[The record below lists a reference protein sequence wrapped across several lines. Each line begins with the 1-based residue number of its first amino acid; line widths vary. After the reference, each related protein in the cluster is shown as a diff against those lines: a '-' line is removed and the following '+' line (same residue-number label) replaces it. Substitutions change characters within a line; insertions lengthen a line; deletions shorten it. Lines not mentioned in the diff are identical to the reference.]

1 MISSMTGFGRGEAIE
16 GNGTITVEVRSVNNR
31 YLDVQIRSPRSLSAL
46 ENRIRKA
53 VQDRFARGR
62 IDVFIN
68 RSSGDATSI
77 RLVADHHLIGQYI
90 EILNEL
96 KRRYSLTGKIE
107 LSFIHA
113 LPDVITRQET
123 QEDLESVWT
132 LLVKALDRAMLGL
145 QTMREDE
152 GRALTEDIIGR
163 IHAIDSMIKSVHAR
177 VPEIVEA
184 AQKRMNDSLAR
195 ILKEPPEPAR
205 IAQEIAILAER
216 TDVAEE
222 LTRLNSH
229 LSQFRD
235 LVAITTGEPVGRKLD
250 FLIQEM
256 GREVNTIASKA
267 MDAEVS
273 WSIVNVKAE
282 LEKVREQVQNIE

>member
-1 MISSMTGFGRGEAIE
+1 MTGFGRGEAIE
-16 GNGTITVEVRSVNNR
+16 GSSTITAEVRSVNNR

-46 ENRIRKA
+46 DNRIRKA

-68 RSSGDATSI
+68 RSGGDSTTV
-77 RLVADHHLIGQYI
+77 RLVANNHVIGQYL

-96 KRRYSLTGKIE
+96 KKRHSLTGKID
-107 LSFIHA
+107 LSVVQA
-113 LPDVITRQET
+113 LPDAITRLEA
-123 QEDLESVWT
+123 QEDLESLWT

-145 QTMREDE
+145 QAMREDE
-152 GRALTEDIIGR
+152 GRTLVEDIVGR
-163 IHAIDSMIKSVHAR
+163 IDAIESMIRSVHAR
-177 VPEIVEA
+177 APEIVVA

-195 ILKEPPEPAR
+195 ILQNPPDPAR

-216 TDVAEE
+216 TDVTEE

-229 LSQFRD
+229 QSQFRD
-235 LVAITTGEPVGRKLD
+235 LLSLTTGEPVGRKLD

-256 GREVNTIASKA
+256 VRETNTIASKA

-273 WSIVNVKAE
+273 WSIVNIKAE
-282 LEKVREQVQNIE
+282 LEKIREQVQNIE

>member
-16 GNGTITVEVRSVNNR
+16 RSGAITVEVRSVNNR
-31 YLDVQIRSPRSLSAL
+31 YLDVQIRSPRGLSAL
-46 ENRIRKA
+46 ENRVRKT

-68 RSSGDATSI
+68 RSGGDATSV
-77 RLVADHHLIGQYI
+77 RLAADHHLIGQYL
-90 EILNEL
+90 EILNDL
-96 KRRYSLTGKIE
+96 KKRYSLTGKID
-107 LSFIHA
+107 LSLIHA
-113 LPDVITRQET
+113 LPDFITRQET
-123 QEDLESVWT
+123 QEDLESLWT
-132 LLVKALDRAMLGL
+132 LIAEALNRAVLGV
-145 QTMREDE
+145 QVMREDE
-152 GRALTEDIIGR
+152 GRAMAEDIAGR
-163 IHAIDSMIKSVHAR
+163 IDAIESMITSVRSR
-177 VPEIVEA
+177 VPEIVDA
-184 AQKRMNDSLAR
+184 AQKRMNESLAK
-195 ILKEPPEPAR
+195 ILKEFPEPAR

-216 TDVAEE
+216 TDVTEE
-222 LTRLNSH
+222 LTRLSSH

-235 LVAITTGEPVGRKLD
+235 LLAVTTGEPVGRKLD

-273 WSIVNVKAE
+273 WSIVNIKSE

>member
-1 MISSMTGFGRGEAIE
+1 
-16 GNGTITVEVRSVNNR
+16 
-31 YLDVQIRSPRSLSAL
+31 L